1 MGVVTSHSIWLHNLN
16 ANPAC
21 YLYIGLLCVAVE
33 IQAFM
38 CAMNYV
44 LGIWKKKVNQDQKLL
59 SVEII
64 LQQSSLK
71 PYFY

>member
-1 MGVVTSHSIWLHNLN
+1 MQKPV
-16 ANPAC
+16 C

-44 LGIWKKKVNQDQKLL
+44 LGIWKKKVNEDQKLL
-59 SVEII
+59 SAK
-64 LQQSSLK
+64 LK
-71 PYFY
+71 LFYNNCH